1 MYSTSTGG
9 SLEEEGMI
17 PGIRRLFNLHSYVC
31 PFAVVDHIRITSVAR
46 SLAVA
51 EAEAEAQKK
60 HKHV

>member
-1 MYSTSTGG
+1 M
-9 SLEEEGMI
+9 SLEKEGMI
-17 PGIRRLFNLHSYVC
+17 PGIRKLFNLHSYVC
-31 PFAVVDHIRITSVAR
+31 PFAVVDHIRMTSVAR